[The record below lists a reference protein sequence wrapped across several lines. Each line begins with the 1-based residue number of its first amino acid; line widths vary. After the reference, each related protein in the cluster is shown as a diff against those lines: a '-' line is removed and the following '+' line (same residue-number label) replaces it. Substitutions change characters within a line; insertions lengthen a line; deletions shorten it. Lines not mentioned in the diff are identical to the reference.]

1 MRAAFV
7 EAMKTAIPRDDR
19 LILLLGDIGVHAM
32 RDVHPAARVINFG
45 IREQGMVNVA
55 AGLATQGF
63 YPIVHTIEP
72 FLCERALEQI
82 KLFAYNGLKGMFVT
96 VGGSYDYS
104 GLGCTHHCPAGPG
117 NMLAIPGMQVL
128 TPSTSKFVDCV
139 FNTELHAKGLT
150 YMRLVDGPQGEG
162 WGSHYMLPG
171 EHGEYP
177 AIITT
182 GTLDRLVD
190 TTVKRSMHIHLS
202 RLDDAAH
209 VIRSIL
215 ASNCGGG
222 GPPVPN
228 RILLVEEWYSGTITH
243 MVTKAF
249 YPRPILIQH
258 VGVPR
263 QFLTEYGTKAEIEAR
278 IGLTTHNIAM
288 AMELLH
294 HA

>member
-7 EAMKTAIPRDDR
+7 EAMKVAIPRDDK

-32 RDVHPAARVINFG
+32 RDVQPAARVINFG

-82 KLFAYNGLKGMFVT
+82 KLFAYNGLRGMFVT

-117 NMLAIPGMQVL
+117 NMLAIPGMQVH
-128 TPSTSKFVDCV
+128 TPATSQYVDHV
-139 FNTELHAKGLT
+139 FNTELNAKGLA
-150 YMRLVDGPQGEG
+150 YMRLIDGPQGDG
-162 WGSHYMLPG
+162 YASHYSLPG
-171 EHGEYP
+171 EHFEYP

-209 VIRSIL
+209 TIRSIL
-215 ASNCGGG
+215 TWNCGGDG
-222 GPPVPN
+222 LPVPKK
-228 RILLVEEWYSGTITH
+228 ILLVEEWYSGTITH
-243 MVTKAF
+243 MVTEAC
-249 YPRPILIQH
+249 YPNPVLIQH

-278 IGLTTHNIAM
+278 IGLTTHNIAA
-288 AMELLH
+288 AMEMLH

>member
-19 LILLLGDIGVHAM
+19 VILLLGDIGVHAM
-32 RDVHPAARVINFG
+32 RDVQPATRVINFG

-117 NMLAIPGMQVL
+117 NMLTIPGMEVYTPAVARHVTENIMDAMETRSLAYVRLIDGPPGVGGL
-128 TPSTSKFVDCV
+128 TPI
-139 FNTELHAKGLT
+139 
-150 YMRLVDGPQGEG
+150 MRAAYFDSPV
-162 WGSHYMLPG
+162 
-171 EHGEYP
+171 
-177 AIITT
+177 IITT
-182 GTLDRLVD
+182 GTLDRLI
-190 TTVKRSMHIHLS
+190 TTHLKHHMHLHLE
-202 RLDDAAH
+202 RIDNAAEK
-209 VIRSIL
+209 IRSAFKYYGTPEGI
-215 ASNCGGG
+215 
-222 GPPVPN
+222 PFPKKV
-228 RILLVEEWYSGTITH
+228 LLVEEWYSGTITR
-243 MVTKAF
+243 MVTEAC
-249 YPRPILIQH
+249 YPNPVLIH
-258 VGVPR
+258 HIGVPR
-263 QFLTEYGTKAEIEAR
+263 QFLTEYGTKAEMEAR

>member
-19 LILLLGDIGVHAM
+19 VILLLGDIGVHAM
-32 RDVHPAARVINFG
+32 RDILPRERVINFG

-117 NMLAIPGMQVL
+117 NMLTIPGMEVE
-128 TPSTSKFVDCV
+128 TPANAAGAARVMSDNIITRTLSYV
-139 FNTELHAKGLT
+139 
-150 YMRLVDGPQGEG
+150 RLVEGGVGSEPEQNYHAQGF
-162 WGSHYMLPG
+162 HP
-171 EHGEYP
+171 HHP
-177 AIITT
+177 IIITT
-182 GTLDRLVD
+182 GTLNRLV
-190 TTVKRSMHIHLS
+190 TKAIPHSRHIHITS
-202 RLDDAAH
+202 INRARGI
-209 VIRSIL
+209 IRSLPTSWVGEQRMPIRVL
-215 ASNCGGG
+215 
-222 GPPVPN
+222 
-228 RILLVEEWYSGTITH
+228 IVEEWYSGAMTQ
-243 MVTKAF
+243 MVTEAF
-249 YPRPILIQH
+249 FPFPVLIQH
-258 VGVPR
+258 LGVPR
-263 QFLTEYGTKAEIEAR
+263 QFLTEYGTKAEMEAR
-278 IGLTTHNIAM
+278 IGLTTENLAM
-288 AMELLH
+288 ALEMLH

>member
-7 EAMKTAIPRDDR
+7 EAMKVAIPRDDR

-32 RDVHPAARVINFG
+32 RDILPRERVLNVG
-45 IREQGMVNVA
+45 IREQCMVNMA

-82 KLFAYNGLKGMFVT
+82 KLFAYNGLRGMFVT

-117 NMLAIPGMQVL
+117 NMLAIPGMQVH
-128 TPSTSKFVDCV
+128 TPSTSEYADCAIT
-139 FNTELHAKGLT
+139 TELHAKGLA
-150 YMRLVDGPQGEG
+150 YMRLIDGPQGEG

-171 EHGEYP
+171 DHGEYP

-190 TTVKRSMHIHLS
+190 TSVKCSMHIHLS
-202 RLDDAAH
+202 RLDDAAAT
-209 VIRSIL
+209 IRHIL
-215 ASNCGGG
+215 ADNYNLAPIPSK
-222 GPPVPN
+222 V
-228 RILLVEEWYSGTITH
+228 LLVEEWYAGTITH
-243 MVTKAF
+243 MVTEAF
-249 YPRPILIQH
+249 FPRPVLIQH
-258 VGVPR
+258 VGIPR
-263 QFLTEYGTKAEIEAR
+263 QFLTEYGTKAEMEAR
-278 IGLTTHNIAM
+278 IGLTTHNIAA
-288 AMELLH
+288 AMEMLH

>member
-19 LILLLGDIGVHAM
+19 VILLLGDIGVHAM
-32 RDVHPAARVINFG
+32 RDILPRERVINFG

-117 NMLAIPGMQVL
+117 NMLMIPGMSVNV
-128 TPSTSKFVDCV
+128 PSCPHMANEKIMAGIATRDLSYV
-139 FNTELHAKGLT
+139 
-150 YMRLVDGPQGEG
+150 RLIDGPHTVSQIGGCYYSVGHE
-162 WGSHYMLPG
+162 PDR
-171 EHGEYP
+171 P
-177 AIITT
+177 IIITT
-182 GTLDRLVD
+182 GTTDRLVN
-190 TTVKRSMHIHLS
+190 KHIEKSLHIHLT
-202 RLDDAAH
+202 RLETAAKTIQLY
-209 VIRSIL
+209 VED
-215 ASNCGGG
+215 CGITL
-222 GPPVPN
+222 PPAAK
-228 RILLVEEWYSGTITH
+228 ILLVEEWYKGT
-243 MVTKAF
+243 MSAAVTEAF
-249 YPRPILIQH
+249 YPRPVLIHH

-263 QFLTEYGTKAEIEAR
+263 QFLTEYGTKAEMEAR
-278 IGLTTHNIAM
+278 IGLTTENLAM
-288 AMELLH
+288 AMEMLH

>member
-7 EAMKTAIPRDDR
+7 EAMKVAIPRDDK

-32 RDVHPAARVINFG
+32 RDVQPAARVINFG

-82 KLFAYNGLKGMFVT
+82 KLFAYNGLRGMFVT

-117 NMLAIPGMQVL
+117 NMLAIPGMEVEA
-128 TPSTSKFVDCV
+128 PANGAGA
-139 FNTELHAKGLT
+139 FNTMRDNLFRKPLS
-150 YMRLVDGPQGEG
+150 YVRLVEG
-162 WGSHYMLPG
+162 GMGSEA
-171 EHGEYP
+171 EHNFHALGNHPDYP
-177 AIITT
+177 IIITT
-182 GTLDRLVD
+182 GTLGRLITKDMPYSRRIHV
-190 TTVKRSMHIHLS
+190 TSISETVGIINTFPAAWMHELS
-202 RLDDAAH
+202 KP
-209 VIRSIL
+209 IK
-215 ASNCGGG
+215 
-222 GPPVPN
+222 
-228 RILLVEEWYSGTITH
+228 ILLVEEWYTGTITH
-243 MVTKAF
+243 MVNHAF
-249 YPRPILIQH
+249 YPHPVLIQH

-263 QFLTEYGTKAEIEAR
+263 QFLTEYGTKAEMEAR
-278 IGLTTHNIAM
+278 IGLTTENLAM

>member
-19 LILLLGDIGVHAM
+19 VILLLGDIGVHAM
-32 RDVHPAARVINFG
+32 RDIEPRDRVLNLG
-45 IREQGMVNVA
+45 IREQCIVNVA

-117 NMLAIPGMQVL
+117 NMLTIPGMQVL
-128 TPSTSKFVDCV
+128 TPSTSKYVDCV
-139 FNTELHAKGLT
+139 FNVELHAKGLA
-150 YMRLVDGPQGEG
+150 YLRLIDGPQGEG

-171 EHGEYP
+171 EHSEYP

-190 TTVKRSMHIHLS
+190 NTIRRSVHVHLS
-202 RLDDAAH
+202 RLDDAAE
-209 VIRSIL
+209 VIRSAL
-215 ASNCGGG
+215 AWPIGSGSL
-222 GPPVPN
+222 PVP
-228 RILLVEEWYSGTITH
+228 RKVLLVEEWYSGTITR
-243 MVTKAF
+243 MVTEAF
-249 YPRPILIQH
+249 YPRPVLVHH

-263 QFLTEYGTKAEIEAR
+263 QFLTEYGTKAEMEAR
-278 IGLTTHNIAM
+278 IGLTTENLAT
-288 AMELLH
+288 AMEMLH

>member
-19 LILLLGDIGVHAM
+19 VILLLGDIGVHAM
-32 RDVHPAARVINFG
+32 RDIQPRERVINFG
-45 IREQGMVNVA
+45 IREQAMVNVA

-117 NMLAIPGMQVL
+117 NMLTIPGMEVH
-128 TPSTSKFVDCV
+128 TPASTRRASECMMAAME
-139 FNTELHAKGLT
+139 TRSLT
-150 YMRLVDGPQGEG
+150 YLRLIDGPQGVSG
-162 WGSHYMLPG
+162 LSPMMRAAYF
-171 EHGEYP
+171 EYP
-177 AIITT
+177 IIITT
-182 GTLDRLVD
+182 GTLNRLIPND
-190 TTVKRSMHIHLS
+190 FPYSKHFHLE
-202 RLDDAAH
+202 RLDNAAAK
-209 VIRSIL
+209 IQSGLRFDTSPRL
-215 ASNCGGG
+215 ASE
-222 GPPVPN
+222 PARKV
-228 RILLVEEWYSGTITH
+228 LLVEEWYSGTITH
-243 MVTKAF
+243 MVAEAF
-249 YPRPILIQH
+249 YPEPVLIQH

-263 QFLTEYGTKAEIEAR
+263 QFLTEYGTKAEMEAR
-278 IGLTTHNIAM
+278 IGLTTENLAM
-288 AMELLH
+288 AMEMLH